1 MERVIG
7 ANIAADSLSS
17 RGNIL
22 WFKDEEGG
30 CDLVTNKKYCYLK
43 MFQNPVGAAE
53 GCDLLALFLK
63 DKIKR
68 SQPSAAPTGEWWA

>member
-30 CDLVTNKKYCYLK
+30 CDLVTNKKYYYLK

-53 GCDLLALFLK
+53 GFDLLIL
-63 DKIKR
+63 
-68 SQPSAAPTGEWWA
+68 SS